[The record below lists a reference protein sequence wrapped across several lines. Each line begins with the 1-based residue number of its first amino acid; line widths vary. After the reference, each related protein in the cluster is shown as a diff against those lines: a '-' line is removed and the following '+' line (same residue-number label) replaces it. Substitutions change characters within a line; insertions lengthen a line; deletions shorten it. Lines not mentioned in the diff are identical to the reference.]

1 MPKQDKR
8 LYECGPFVL
17 DPLNHVLSR
26 DGSALPLP
34 PKAFDTLLVLVQHGG
49 NLVEKEALLKA
60 VWPDTFVEENNLT
73 QYISLLRRVLG
84 DNSEQRQYIETVPKL
99 GYRFVAPVRQVE
111 ADEQASEVHAIRDV
125 ARVTTHNE
133 QGAAAPGTD
142 KAPAKAADSPAFSPS
157 RMRIVIIRLGIA
169 IVVVGAIGLISY
181 QRMIRRPPT
190 QLPSVAVE
198 VRRAVAV
205 LGFKNLAGTP
215 EADWL
220 STALVEMLNT
230 ELTAG
235 ERLRAVSGEDIARA
249 KKDLKIVDS
258 NILSKASLA
267 QVRKSLGAD
276 VTVSGSYLEMGSG
289 SEGQI
294 RLDIEIQDTVA
305 GDTIGSIAEVGT
317 VSELFQLISRS
328 GRQLRAKLGASQASS
343 LEEGEIR
350 AALPSTPEAARYY
363 SQGLSRLREFD
374 APAAQTL
381 LAKALAI
388 DPNYALGHSAL
399 AAAWSALGYDEKA
412 RAEAKRAFELS
423 ESLSREERLLIG
435 GRYHQMSREWDK
447 AVESYQLLF
456 SFFPDNLEY
465 GLRLMDAQ
473 TSAGKGKDAQA
484 TAARLRR
491 LPPPSNEDPQID
503 LAEADAAASLG
514 NFKEELQNAEVAAG
528 KGEALGEHLLVGRA
542 LVKQARAANGLGQP
556 EKAIS
561 ALAQAKELFRTAG
574 DRQGM
579 ALTLL
584 VTSGVLKGTG
594 DYSKARDTARE
605 ARHTF
610 EQIGDKR
617 GMAQS
622 LNTEATIQYEQ
633 GDLPQAK
640 MMFEQALQIE
650 REVGSKINIAGALG
664 NIANVL
670 EAQGDLT
677 EAQKLTQESIQV
689 FSEVGD
695 QKALGIA
702 LGNLASLLFEQG
714 DLPQAKKTYEDAL
727 KIKREIGYQRGVA
740 YDLEGRSKVSDA
752 AGNLADARKDA
763 EEALSIR
770 NAIGERHNAA
780 LSQLGL
786 AELALD
792 EGKPSEA
799 EALATRAIELFKSE
813 KSTADEA
820 YGQTVL
826 ARSLLVEGK
835 VPDAQNAVN
844 RAVVLSRGS
853 SSRPLRFEIAI
864 ASGYMEVAQTK
875 GTNPG
880 TASEAAKAS
889 RASVDEAHRHGYAG
903 YEFRLRLVLGEV
915 EMKYGSLAAG
925 KSELERLLQDSKG
938 KGFDL
943 IARRAVEKLGG
954 SQAMR

>member
-1 MPKQDKR
+1 MSKQDKR

-26 DGSALPLP
+26 DGSPLPLP
-34 PKAFDTLLVLVQHGG
+34 PKAFDTLLVLVQHRG

-84 DNSEQRQYIETVPKL
+84 DNPEQRQYIETVPKL
-99 GYRFVAPVRQVE
+99 GYRFVALVREVE
-111 ADEQASEVHAIRDV
+111 AQEQASEVQATRDV
-125 ARVTTHNE
+125 PRVITTSQRN
-133 QGAAAPGTD
+133 APGPETE
-142 KAPAKAADSPAFSPS
+142 KAPADDSPAFSPS
-157 RMRIVIIRLGIA
+157 RTRLVIIRLGIA
-169 IVVVGAIGLISY
+169 MLVLGAIGVIFY
-181 QRMIRRPPT
+181 QRMIRRPQP

-205 LGFKNLAGTP
+205 LGFKNLSGTP

-328 GRQLRAKLGASQASS
+328 GRQLRAKLGASEASS

-350 AALPSTPEAARYY
+350 AALPSTPEAARFY
-363 SQGLSRLREFD
+363 SQGLARLREFD
-374 APAAQTL
+374 APAAQSL
-381 LAKALAI
+381 FSKALSV
-388 DPNYALGHSAL
+388 DPSYALGHSAL

-412 RAEAKRAFELS
+412 RVEAKRAYELS
-423 ESLSREERLLIG
+423 ENLSREERLLIG

-447 AVESYQLLF
+447 AVDSYQLLF

-473 TSAGKGKDAQA
+473 TSAGRGKDAEA
-484 TAARLRR
+484 TAAKLRR

-503 LAEADAAASLG
+503 LAEADAAGSLG
-514 NFKEELQNAEVAAG
+514 NFKEELQSAEVAAG
-528 KGEALGEHLLVGRA
+528 KGEALGERLVVARA
-542 LVKQARAANGLGQP
+542 LVKQARASNALGQP
-556 EKAIS
+556 DKAIS
-561 ALAQAKELFRTAG
+561 ALAQAKELFRVAG
-574 DRQGM
+574 DRQGG

-584 VTSGVLKGTG
+584 VTASVLKGMG
-594 DYSKARDTARE
+594 NYSKAHETASE
-605 ARHTF
+605 ALQAF

-617 GMAQS
+617 GVAQS
-622 LNTEATIQYEQ
+622 LNTVATIHYEQ

-640 MMFEQALQIE
+640 AVFEQYLQIE

-670 EAQGDLT
+670 GLQGDLP
-677 EAQKLTQESIQV
+677 ESQKLTQESIQV

-702 LGNLASLLFEQG
+702 LGNLADLLVEEG
-714 DLPQAKKTYEDAL
+714 DLQQARKTYEDAL
-727 KIKREIGYQRGVA
+727 RIKREIGYQRGVA
-740 YDLEGRSKVSDA
+740 YDLEGLGKVYEA
-752 AGNLADARKDA
+752 AGDLTSARKNA
-763 EEALSIR
+763 EEALAIR
-770 NAIGERHNAA
+770 NTIGEKLNAA
-780 LSQLGL
+780 SSELGL

-799 EALATRAIELFKSE
+799 EGLANRAIELFKSE

-820 YGQTVL
+820 FGQTVL
-826 ARSLLVEGK
+826 ARSLLAEGK
-835 VPDAQNAVN
+835 LAEAQNAVN
-844 RAVVLSRGS
+844 RAVVLSHGS
-853 SSRPLRFEIAI
+853 ASRPLRLEIAI
-864 ASGYMEVAQTK
+864 ASGSLKAAQAQRANQ
-875 GTNPG
+875 GI
-880 TASEAAKAS
+880 ASEAAKAL

-915 EMKYGSLAAG
+915 EMKYGSPAAG
-925 KSELERLLQDSKG
+925 KSELERLVQESKA
-938 KGFDL
+938 KGFNL
-943 IARRAVEKLGG
+943 MARRAAEKLGG